1 MLRRGALI
9 AGLLTAVGVPA
20 AALEA
25 PQWSGRLETEW
36 AVSFEDDGAPQHRS
50 QKLEWT
56 LLPEMRWDLGA
67 GTRLRALG
75 RLRVDAFDRIEPGHP
90 RPAEVSSLSRRGFA
104 GDHVDFELRELTLE
118 TEWGRTWFTIG
129 KQQIVWG
136 QADGLKVLDVVN
148 PQDFREFILPDFE
161 DSRIP
166 LWSVQ
171 AEVPVGDA
179 TLQLLWIPDP
189 SYHELPDPGATFA
202 FTAPRFL
209 PPVRPGTLPRVE
221 EPDRPRRLLADSDAG
236 ARLEGTLGGV
246 DLTLNYL
253 FHTDDVPVFE
263 AEPRGGGV
271 VAFTPRYHRTHLVGG
286 TASGTLGDLTVRAEL
301 GWSSD
306 KRWNVDDP
314 RDADLVRRSSELGY
328 VLGFDWY
335 GIRDTLLSL
344 QVFQSVLL
352 RDLRGLRRDR
362 VETNLTFLARREFLN
377 ERLRLEAIWIHNTNE
392 QDGLVRPKLRYELR
406 GDLAVWVGADVF
418 YGSAEGVFGEF
429 DERDRA
435 TVGFEWGF

>member
-1 MLRRGALI
+1 MLRHWALI
-9 AGLLTAVGVPA
+9 AGLVGSFATPA
-20 AALEA
+20 ATLDA
-25 PQWSGRLETEW
+25 PEWSGRLEAEW
-36 AVSFEDDGAPQHRS
+36 AVGLEDAGAPQHRS
-50 QKLEWT
+50 QKLEWSF
-56 LLPEMRWDLGA
+56 LPEMRWNLGA

-75 RLRVDAFDRIEPGHP
+75 RLRVDAFDRLEPGHP
-90 RPAEVSSLSRRGFA
+90 HPTEVSSLSRRGFA

-118 TEWGRTWFTIG
+118 TEWGRAWFTIG

-171 AEVPVGDA
+171 ADIPLGDT

-189 SYHELPDPGATFA
+189 SYHELPDPDATFA

-209 PPVRPGTLPRVE
+209 PPVQPGTLPVLE
-221 EPDRPRRLLADSDAG
+221 DPNRPRRLLADSDVG
-236 ARLEGTLGGV
+236 ARLQGSLGGV
-246 DLTLNYL
+246 DLTVNYL
-253 FHTDDVPVFE
+253 FHYDDVPVFE
-263 AEPRGGGV
+263 AEARSGGV

-286 TASGTLGDLTVRAEL
+286 TATSSFGDLTVRGEL
-301 GWSSD
+301 GWSSG

-314 RDADLVRRSSELGY
+314 REPDLARHSSELGY
-328 VLGFDWY
+328 VVGFDWY
-335 GIRDTLLSL
+335 GIRDTLLSVQL
-344 QVFQSVLL
+344 FQSLL
-352 RDLRGLRRDR
+352 LQDLHGLRRDR
-362 VETNLTFLARREFLN
+362 LETNLSFLARREFMN

-392 QDGLVRPKLRYELR
+392 QDGLVRPKIRYELSSA
-406 GDLAVWVGADVF
+406 LALWLGADVF
-418 YGSAEGVFGEF
+418 YGDSEGVFGEF